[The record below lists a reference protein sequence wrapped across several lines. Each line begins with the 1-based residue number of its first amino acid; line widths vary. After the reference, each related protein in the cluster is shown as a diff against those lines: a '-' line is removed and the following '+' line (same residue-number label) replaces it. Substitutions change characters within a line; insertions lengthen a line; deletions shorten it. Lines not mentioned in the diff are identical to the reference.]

1 MTKQYRK
8 NALSIIFLLVI
19 AGLFMRIYGLQ
30 YQSLWIDESYS
41 VTAALGMIENGIP
54 QMPSGELYTRS
65 ILNTGVIALSMLIF
79 GINEF
84 GARLPSVFFGI
95 LTIVIIYL
103 LCRDLF
109 GERVALITAF
119 ITTFSVVEIAWSRQ
133 ARMYQQLQFFYL
145 LSLLLFYKYINT
157 KELKFGLLTISSIIC
172 TVLTHALGLSLLIIL
187 PAYYMLSNIINV
199 KNLSNL
205 NLKQEL
211 LKKRT
216 LIVFSIVLTGF
227 ALSEI
232 FFNAFSQV
240 VNVRMDYSKNYIWY
254 LKTFFPIVFYLSI
267 PGIIIAFKDKW
278 KQTLL
283 PLLAF
288 FIPLYFI
295 SFHEKLLG
303 YRYVFFILPFMF
315 LFFSKAIDHIS
326 KIFTKNKALQYLIIV
341 IIVCLLFSTSLNIV
355 PRKTYYL
362 EPMAPQPN
370 FDSVY
375 LYLQEHRKQDD
386 ILISSYPEIALWF
399 NQTPDYWIAFAIAGF
414 SPSNWMDETKTLY
427 KGTGT
432 PAIKNIADL
441 EEVYENSQRGWI
453 ILDSL
458 SGSRI
463 PKEYWDFIKNETK
476 WEEGPSKPGPA
487 GAVNL
492 YSWDKEL

>member
-1 MTKQYRK
+1 M
-8 NALSIIFLLVI
+8 
-19 AGLFMRIYGLQ
+19 AGLLLRIYGLQ

-41 VTAALGMIENGIP
+41 VTAAVGMIETGVP

-84 GARLPSVFFGI
+84 GARLPSVFFGV
-95 LTIVIIYL
+95 LTILIIYL
-103 LCRDLF
+103 LSRELF

-119 ITTFSVVEIAWSRQ
+119 IITFSVVEIAWSRQ

-145 LSLLLFYKYINT
+145 LSLYLFYKYINT

-172 TVLTHALGLSLLIIL
+172 SILTHALGLTLLIIL
-187 PAYYMLSNIINV
+187 PAYYLLSNITNI

-205 NLKQEL
+205 KEEL
-211 LKKRT
+211 LEKRT
-216 LIVFSIVLTGF
+216 LILFSIILTAF

-240 VNVRMDYSKNYIWY
+240 LNVRMDYSKNYIWY
-254 LKTFFPIVFYLSI
+254 LKSFFPIIFYLAI
-267 PGIIIAFKDKW
+267 PGIIIAFRDNW

-288 FIPLYFI
+288 LIPLYFI
-295 SFHEKLLG
+295 FFHEKLLG
-303 YRYVFFILPFMF
+303 YRYVFFVLPFMF

-326 KIFTKNKALQYLIIV
+326 RTFIKNKALQYLVIV

-355 PRKTYYL
+355 PKKEYYL
-362 EPMAPQPN
+362 EPMAPQPD
-370 FDSVY
+370 FISVY
-375 LYLQEHRKQDD
+375 SYLQEHREPDD
-386 ILISSYPEIALWF
+386 ILISSYPEVDLWF
-399 NQTPDYWIAFAIAGF
+399 NQTPDYWLAFSIAGF
-414 SPSNWMDETKTLY
+414 SPSNWMDETETVY
-427 KGTGT
+427 RRTGT
-432 PAIKNIADL
+432 PAIKNIEDL
-441 EEVYENSQRGWI
+441 EKVYENNQRGWL

-463 PKEYWDFIKNETK
+463 PKVYWDFIKNNTI